1 MPHQGAKDPHGVTQV
16 LLMPSPKV
24 VCLTHRDPV
33 ANQALA
39 TQLLPTQCFQVVRAV
54 GFVLL
59 SERVKVVVRLR
70 PPFPHET
77 AGGVVVNKEQ
87 SSISVFRE

>member
-1 MPHQGAKDPHGVTQV
+1 M
-16 LLMPSPKV
+16 
-24 VCLTHRDPV
+24 
-33 ANQALA
+33 
-39 TQLLPTQCFQVVRAV
+39 LP
-54 GFVLL
+54 
-59 SERVKVVVRLR
+59 ERVKVVVRLR

>member
-1 MPHQGAKDPHGVTQV
+1 MP
-16 LLMPSPKV
+16 LMPSLRAVCSPPQKHVATQGTGCLV
-24 VCLTHRDPV
+24 VRLALSVLSVDHLRAVCV
-33 ANQALA
+33 ALA
-39 TQLLPTQCFQVVRAV
+39 
-54 GFVLL
+54 

-77 AGGVVVNKEQ
+77 GGGVVVNKEQ